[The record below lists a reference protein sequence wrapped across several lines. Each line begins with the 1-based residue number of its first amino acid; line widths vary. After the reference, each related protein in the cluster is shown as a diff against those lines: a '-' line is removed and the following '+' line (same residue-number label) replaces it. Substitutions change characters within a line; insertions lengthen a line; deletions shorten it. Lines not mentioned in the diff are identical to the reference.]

1 MKDARYIRNLIF
13 TTVMGGL
20 MGVMNYAFNV
30 IVARYTDSSIFST
43 FSASMAYIYLLQIP
57 SAAVMLMITKKVG
70 ENRKY
75 DLNKFKWNSVLF
87 FSVLGVIFSL
97 VFFVFRN
104 GIANMASIPL
114 DSTIYLTIILFIGF
128 ISPITK
134 GLFLG
139 QERIYAF
146 NFIMLFETVL
156 KLIMAVV
163 AIQLGGSIPLLI
175 LSNCI
180 PALITTIAILPFIK
194 TKGEETKEKISLNY
208 RFLILTTVSF
218 FLMAIPYTL
227 DLILVNPIFRA
238 DYSAVSLLGKIVY
251 FAAITIAS
259 VMFSRLS
266 NQTDPKKERRTMLIA
281 VIGTLAIGLCMTL
294 GIFVFKDFVITWTIG
309 GKYLSIAP
317 YVGIFG
323 LCMTG
328 YAVVYMLAN
337 YFISIEH
344 YNYIFILLITT
355 LLQIYLFINFND
367 SLVQVLQ
374 NQIIVYSVLTVLTL
388 IYTFLIFKLKKN
400 GQKEIKDG
408 KER

>member
-1 MKDARYIRNLIF
+1 MKDAKYIRNLIF

-75 DLNKFKWNSVLF
+75 DLTKFKWNSVLF
-87 FSVLGVIFSL
+87 FSILGVIFSL
-97 VFFVFRN
+97 LFFVFRN

-156 KLIMAVV
+156 KLLWAVI

-194 TKGEETKEKISLNY
+194 MRGGEREKKVSFNY

-218 FLMAIPYTL
+218 FLMTIPYTL
-227 DLILVNPIFRA
+227 DLILVNPTFRA

-259 VMFSRLS
+259 VMFSRLP
-266 NQTDPKKERRTMLIA
+266 NQTDPKKERKTMLIA
-281 VIGTLAIGLCMTL
+281 VLGTLAIGLCMTL
-294 GIFVFKDFVITWTIG
+294 GIFIFKDFVITWTIG
-309 GKYLSIAP
+309 EKYLSIAP

-328 YAVVYMLAN
+328 YAVVYMLSN
-337 YFISIEH
+337 YYISIES
-344 YNYIFILLITT
+344 YRYIYILLVTT
-355 LLQIYLFINFND
+355 FLQIYLFINFNNT
-367 SLVQVLQ
+367 LIQVLQ

-388 IYTFLIFKLKKN
+388 IYTFLIFKFKKS
-400 GQKEIKDG
+400 GQKEIKDC
-408 KER
+408 

>member
-1 MKDARYIRNLIF
+1 MKDAKYIRNLIF

-114 DSTIYLTIILFIGF
+114 DSTIYLTIILFVGF

-146 NFIMLFETVL
+146 NFIMVFETIL
-156 KLIMAVV
+156 KLIMAIV

-180 PALITTIAILPFIK
+180 PALITTVAILPFIQM
-194 TKGEETKEKISLNY
+194 KGEKAEKKIPFNY

-218 FLMAIPYTL
+218 FLMTIPYTL

-281 VIGTLAIGLCMTL
+281 VLGTLAIGLCMTL
-294 GIFVFKDFVITWTIG
+294 GIFIFKDFAITWTIG
-309 GKYLSIAP
+309 EKYLSIAP

-328 YAVVYMLAN
+328 YAVVYMLTN
-337 YFISIEH
+337 YYISIES
-344 YNYIFILLITT
+344 YRYIYILLVTT
-355 LLQIYLFINFND
+355 LLQIYLFLNFND
-367 SLVQVLQ
+367 SLIQVLK
-374 NQIIVYSVLTVLTL
+374 NQIIVYSVLTILTL
-388 IYTFLIFKLKKN
+388 IYTFLIFKFKKN
-400 GQKEIKDG
+400 NGEEKSN
-408 KER
+408 

>member
-1 MKDARYIRNLIF
+1 MKDAKYIRNLIF

-57 SAAVMLMITKKVG
+57 GAAVMLMITKKVG

-75 DLNKFKWNSVLF
+75 DLNKFKWNSLLIF
-87 FSVLGVIFSL
+87 SAIGILFSVL
-97 VFFVFRN
+97 FFVFREN
-104 GIANMASIPL
+104 IASVASIPL
-114 DSTIYLTIILFIGF
+114 DSTIYLTILLFVGF

-134 GLFLG
+134 ALFLG

-146 NFIMLFETVL
+146 NFIMLFETIL
-156 KLIMAVV
+156 KLIMAIV

-194 TKGEETKEKISLNY
+194 MNGEKAEKKISLNY
-208 RFLILTTVSF
+208 RSLVLTAVSF
-218 FLMAIPYTL
+218 LLMTIPYTL
-227 DLILVNPIFRA
+227 DLILVNPTFRA

-266 NQTDPKKERRTMLIA
+266 NQTDYKKERRTMFIA
-281 VIGTLAIGLCMTL
+281 VLGTLAIGLCMTL
-294 GIFVFKDFVITWTIG
+294 GIFIFKDFVITWTIG
-309 GKYLSIAP
+309 EKYLSIAP

-337 YFISIEH
+337 YYISIDS
-344 YNYIFILLITT
+344 YRYIYILVFTT
-355 LLQIYLFINFND
+355 LLQVYLFLNFND
-367 SLVQVLQ
+367 SLIQVLK
-374 NQIIVYSVLTVLTL
+374 NQIIVYSVLTILTL
-388 IYTFLIFKLKKN
+388 IYTFLIFKFKKN
-400 GQKEIKDG
+400 YGEEKSN
-408 KER
+408 

>member
-1 MKDARYIRNLIF
+1 MKDAKYIRNLIF

-75 DLNKFKWNSVLF
+75 DLNKFKWDSVLF

-97 VFFVFRN
+97 VFFVFRS

-146 NFIMLFETVL
+146 NFIMVFETIL
-156 KLIMAVV
+156 KLIMAIV

-180 PALITTIAILPFIK
+180 PALITTVAILPFIK
-194 TKGEETKEKISLNY
+194 MKGKKTEKKIPFNY

-218 FLMAIPYTL
+218 FLMTIPYTL
-227 DLILVNPIFRA
+227 DLILVNPTFRA

-259 VMFSRLS
+259 VMFSRLA
-266 NQTDPKKERRTMLIA
+266 NQTDHKQERRTLALA
-281 VIGTLAIGLCMTL
+281 VGGTIAIGLCMTL
-294 GIFVFKDFVITWTIG
+294 GIYLFRDFVITWTIG
-309 GKYLSIAP
+309 QQYLSVAP
-317 YVGIFG
+317 YVGLFG

-328 YAVVYMLAN
+328 YAVVYMLSN
-337 YFISIEH
+337 YYISVES
-344 YNYIFILLITT
+344 YRYIYILLFTT
-355 LLQIYLFINFND
+355 LLQIYLFTNFND
-367 SLVQVLQ
+367 SLIQVLK
-374 NQIIVYSVLTVLTL
+374 NQIIVYSVLTILTL
-388 IYTFLIFKLKKN
+388 IYTFLIFKFKKN
-400 GQKEIKDG
+400 YGEEKSN
-408 KER
+408 

>member
-1 MKDARYIRNLIF
+1 
-13 TTVMGGL
+13 

-57 SAAVMLMITKKVG
+57 SAAIMLMITRKVG

-75 DLNKFKWNSVLF
+75 DLNKFKWNSVLL
-87 FSVLGVIFSL
+87 FSVFGAIFSL
-97 VFFVFRN
+97 LFFMFRN
-104 GIANMASIPL
+104 GIANLASIPL
-114 DSTIYLTIILFIGF
+114 DSTIYLTVIFFVGF

-134 GLFLG
+134 GMFLG

-163 AIQLGGSIPLLI
+163 AIQLGGSVPLLI

-194 TKGEETKEKISLNY
+194 IKGEIAKEKISINY
-208 RFLILTTVSF
+208 RFLILTTVSL
-218 FLMAIPYTL
+218 FLMTIPYTL
-227 DLILVNPIFRA
+227 DLILVNPTFRA

-251 FAAITIAS
+251 FAAITVAS

-266 NQTDPKKERRTMLIA
+266 NQTDPKKERKTMFIA
-281 VIGTLAIGLCMTL
+281 VLGTLAIGLCMTL
-294 GIFVFKDFVITWTIG
+294 AIFIFKDFVITWTIG
-309 GKYLSIAP
+309 EKYLSIAP

-328 YAVVYMLAN
+328 YAVVYMLTN
-337 YFISIEH
+337 YYISIER
-344 YNYIFILLITT
+344 YSFIFILLITT
-355 LLQIYLFINFND
+355 LLQIYLFLNFND

-400 GQKEIKDG
+400 GQKESQNS
-408 KER
+408 